1 MLLWTKLSKLV
12 EQEDSS
18 GLVAVSCHAL
28 TPILPD
34 ARETTLLKP
43 TITVHHQLVLF
54 LLLATKKK
62 EKSKSIKT
70 LIQVSL
76 LPVAKEDETERVLAP
91 EEWTGLPAIKERPS
105 FQFGRLNNPT
115 MDLMMLQVEQSHNV
129 DV

>member
-1 MLLWTKLSKLV
+1 MQT
-12 EQEDSS
+12 
-18 GLVAVSCHAL
+18 
-28 TPILPD
+28 
-34 ARETTLLKP
+34 
-43 TITVHHQLVLF
+43 
-54 LLLATKKK
+54 

-115 MDLMMLQVEQSHNV
+115 MDLMMLQVEQSQNV
-129 DV
+129 DGRDPISRAGCCVGGGHATNIFSLRCG